1 MNDSFKIR
9 DLNKFR
15 LSEERIIEKF
25 TRDRNEILL
34 NESPDT
40 HLPVEVERNR
50 EPHRSSDECLPLMNT
65 VKTGCDNHGEENDIS
80 TSTKDFFVESLLYK
94 IRNLENEKK
103 YLLKFLEK
111 KKKREIEYKKALEAQ
126 AAFVNSESKKYK
138 FYEDEWLHMKSL
150 EYFFINSG
158 EEPLRHKLELFYEDT
173 NLYEKLGSLT
183 GVQEMF
189 IETLIEDH
197 RNLIK
202 EKRSISKKYH
212 EAVDANFQL
221 YQQNEMLKAQNISL
235 LEKSKDIINEEL
247 QNKLEAL
254 NLSLIYVQ
262 KENLHLKEVL
272 DQYSRLITN
281 IKICPAANFLEEE
294 LDKFKTYLLI

>member
-1 MNDSFKIR
+1 MNDSYKIR

-50 EPHRSSDECLPLMNT
+50 EPHRSSDECLPLMNI
-65 VKTGCDNHGEENDIS
+65 VKTGCDNHREENDIS

-111 KKKREIEYKKALEAQ
+111 KKRERLSTKRRWKLR
-126 AAFVNSESKKYK
+126 
-138 FYEDEWLHMKSL
+138 
-150 EYFFINSG
+150 NSG

-212 EAVDANFQL
+212 EAV
-221 YQQNEMLKAQNISL
+221 AQNISL